1 MSTTPNPYIPHK
13 PGELIT
19 AEDWNAM
26 QGLIKQDIGGQ
37 IKQAVGEIKK
47 VDQAVD
53 AGTLQGKNLKQIE
66 EDILTKAFEQLPKRT
81 GYQMIFKRLTKDDE
95 KVIEHKLKACPL
107 VDVYQLDYFEVVCSE
122 DDEKKP
128 EWVNFYLWNSS
139 EKRFKGVNNAT
150 QNPIVIESTDPKSH
164 PYKIPFSD
172 MLYRYN
178 VQYTDDSSL
187 EDLVN
192 GFWTAFFSDPNDR
205 FDEDQYCHSPWFDR
219 CCREKN
225 SVGEIKKKGEWDDL
239 WFQMRPIKTINYPLT
254 AAGQPNPTPGTPP
267 NALPSNFQFPHNI
280 QISHFDFDTLGIRLI
295 ADPVYSSTW
304 FPNDDSKINTREE
317 KVMLLLKV

>member
-1 MSTTPNPYIPHK
+1 MSTMPNAYISHK

-37 IKQAVGEIKK
+37 IKKAVGDIKK
-47 VDQAVD
+47 VDQAGD
-53 AGTLQGKNLKQIE
+53 AGSLEGKTLKQIE
-66 EDILTKAFEQLPKRT
+66 DEVLIKVFEQLPKRT
-81 GYQMIFKRLTKDDE
+81 GYQMIFKLLKKDEE

-107 VDVYQLDYFEVVCSE
+107 VDVYQLDYFEVICSE
-122 DDEKKP
+122 DDEKHDS
-128 EWVNFYLWNSS
+128 WVNFYLYHTS
-139 EKRFKGVNNAT
+139 EKRFKPTNLNT
-150 QNPIVIESTDPKSH
+150 NTIIIESTDSKYH

-187 EDLVN
+187 EDLVT
-192 GFWTAFFSDPNDR
+192 GFWTAFFNDPNDT

-219 CCREKN
+219 CCREET
-225 SVGEIKKKGEWDDL
+225 SVGDLKKKGEWDDL
-239 WFQMRPIKTINYPLT
+239 WFQMRPKKTINYTLT
-254 AAGQPNPTPGTPP
+254 TNGETG
-267 NALPSNFQFPHNI
+267 SGYQFPHNI
-280 QISHFDFDTLGIRLI
+280 QISHFDFDTLGVRLLI
-295 ADPVYSSTW
+295 DPVY
-304 FPNDDSKINTREE
+304 PEPPKSKIKADEE

>member
-1 MSTTPNPYIPHK
+1 MSTMPNAYISHK

-47 VDQAVD
+47 VDQAGD
-53 AGTLQGKNLKQIE
+53 AGSLEGKTLKQIE
-66 EDILTKAFEQLPKRT
+66 DEILTKAFEQLPKRT
-81 GYQMIFKRLTKDDE
+81 GYQMIFKLLKKDEE

-107 VDVYQLDYFEVVCSE
+107 VDVYQLDYFEVICSE
-122 DDEKKP
+122 DDQKHDY
-128 EWVNFYLWNSS
+128 WVNFYLYHTS
-139 EKRFKGVNNAT
+139 EKRFKPTTGLNTNT
-150 QNPIVIESTDPKSH
+150 IIIESTDSKNH

-172 MLYRYN
+172 MLYRCN

-187 EDLVN
+187 EDLVT
-192 GFWTAFFSDPNDR
+192 GFWTAFFNDPNDK

-219 CCREKN
+219 CCREET
-225 SVGEIKKKGEWDDL
+225 SVGELKKKGEWDDL
-239 WFQMRPIKTINYPLT
+239 WFQMRPIKTINHPLT
-254 AAGQPNPTPGTPP
+254 TDGQPAPTDGPP
-267 NALPSNFQFPHNI
+267 SGYQFPHNI
-280 QISHFDFDTLGIRLI
+280 QISHFDFDTLGVRLLL
-295 ADPVYSSTW
+295 DPVY
-304 FPNDDSKINTREE
+304 PDPPASKINTAEE